1 MAKKSE
7 RFLCTDCG
15 EDFGKWFGKCPNCD
29 AFNTIKAFNEPIV
42 SSEKK
47 IKTGFDLTEYK
58 SEKVKKIEVTKRLA
72 TGIEEVDRVLG
83 GGFFQGSFVLFGGNP
98 GIGKSTLALQIFLK
112 FLEQPKRSVFYF
124 SGEESVEQV
133 CSRGKRLLEKKSSED
148 FERKIFSTNSL
159 ENIIETVIKNKPQ
172 FVVIDSIQMIGS
184 ETMNFGSIAQI
195 KENADILQKLAK
207 ANNTVVFVIGHVTK
221 NDEIAGPRI
230 LEHLVDAVLYLEGE
244 NHSEIRLLR
253 SPKNRFGSTQE
264 VGVFDM
270 QNNGLQELKNPSEF
284 FLSER
289 AKNAFGNAI
298 CPVREG
304 ARNFLLEIQALTVK
318 TNFATPRRTASG
330 IGLSKLHLLLAV
342 ISKFTPFKCD
352 MFDAYLNVV
361 GGLKIIDPASD
372 AAICA
377 SILSSRSEKEIS
389 AETVIFGEVGLS
401 GEIRRVSHMENRII
415 EAQKMGFKKIICPRL
430 LPKMKKPKNIEI
442 IEIQNVLEL
451 MKSILER

>member
-7 RFLCTDCG
+7 RFLCTECG
-15 EDFGKWFGKCPNCD
+15 EDFGKWFGKCPNCG
-29 AFNTIKAFNEPIV
+29 AFNTIKAFNEPV
-42 SSEKK
+42 LSGEKK
-47 IKTGFDLTEYK
+47 IKTGIDLTK
-58 SEKVKKIEVTKRLA
+58 NKTTKTEKTATIKRLS
-72 TGIEEVDRVLG
+72 THIEEVDRVLG
-83 GGFFQGSFVLFGGNP
+83 GGFFQGSFVLFGGTP

-112 FLEQPKRSVFYF
+112 FLEPEESTVFYF
-124 SGEESVEQV
+124 SGEESVDQV
-133 CSRGKRLLEKKSSED
+133 CARGKRLLEENFLDS
-148 FERKIFSTNSL
+148 FEATIFSTNSL
-159 ENIIETVIKNKPQ
+159 ENIIETVLKKKPQ

-184 ETMNFGSIAQI
+184 ESASFGSISQV

-207 ANNTVVFVIGHVTK
+207 STNTTILVIGHVTK

-264 VGVFDM
+264 VGVFEM
-270 QNNGLQELKNPSEF
+270 QNNGLQELKNPSAF

-289 AKNAFGNAI
+289 AQNAFGNAI

-330 IGLSKLHLLLAV
+330 LGLSKLHLLLAV
-342 ISKFTPFKCD
+342 VSKFTPFKCD

-361 GGLKIIDPASD
+361 GGLKISDPASD

-377 SILSSRSEKEIS
+377 AILSSRAEKEIS

-401 GEIRRVSHMENRII
+401 GEIRRVSHLENRIA
-415 EAQKMGFKKIICPRL
+415 EAQKMGFKKVICPRL
-430 LPKMKKPKNIEI
+430 LPKMKRPKNIEI
-442 IEIQNVLEL
+442 LEIRNVLEL
-451 MKSILER
+451 MKAILE